1 MSSKFFLILFLII
14 VKFYRIKIDAHKNC
28 TGDHTSSAGESSSS
42 GVKNLMSAFN
52 ETEEELSGKDPIDDD
67 IMNPDKQVYE
77 AVLSGEQIYISPSY
91 K

>member
-14 VKFYRIKIDAHKNC
+14 LKFYRIKIDSHKNF
-28 TGDHTSSAGESSSS
+28 TGDHTSSGGESSSS

-52 ETEEELSGKDPIDDD
+52 ETEEEFSGKDPIDDD